1 MRVSQAKSFT
11 HALVAAAATLL
22 LAGCA
27 PHYYP
32 PPPPAAYAPGPSL
45 VQLAERNGFET
56 GHADGVRALSLGAHY
71 SPRHTRAFHD
81 TPGYDPQLGP
91 FPVYRDAFRNAYLR
105 GYDRGYH
112 RG

>member
-1 MRVSQAKSFT
+1 MRSKPLLVISFAALL
-11 HALVAAAATLL
+11 ALVST
-22 LAGCA
+22 GCA
-27 PHYYP
+27 TRYYP
-32 PPPPAAYAPGPSL
+32 PPSAYAPGPSPL

-56 GHADGVRALSLGAHY
+56 GRADGARAVSLGVRY

-91 FPVYRDAFRNAYLR
+91 YAVYRDSFRNAYLR
-105 GYDRGYH
+105 GYDRGYR